1 AQRGRDRIDPR
12 RGARPDSAA
21 TGPGTALHPHS
32 PGERMLTIAIVCGA
46 GIATSAL
53 IAEQVRDHIASRGR
67 EAHVVQATVMDL
79 LSPDFRADL
88 VISTVDLPDA
98 LGVPQVSGMPLLLG
112 TNPQV
117 TYDDIDR
124 LLARIGADGG
134 APEGEQR

>member
-1 AQRGRDRIDPR
+1 
-12 RGARPDSAA
+12 
-21 TGPGTALHPHS
+21 
-32 PGERMLTIAIVCGA
+32 MLTIAIVCGA

-53 IAEQVRDHIASRGR
+53 IAEQVRDHLDSRGR

-79 LSPDFRADL
+79 LSADFRADL

-98 LGVPQVSGMPLLLG
+98 LGIPQISGMPLLLG

-124 LLARIGADGG
+124 LLQRIDDSRAGD
-134 APEGEQR
+134 ER